1 VKLHGGT
8 VMTIDR
14 RLLAL
19 IGRRHPAIYD
29 VIPRGGQLVSLNP
42 QPIPPGV
49 LGELAAAELL
59 RIGWLAERFGLDL
72 GAISDELDD
81 WCPTYPKLPKLPPWW
96 PPIPDPEPHPDWIRD
111 YYLGFASRLA
121 AVTSEFKGTKLQGLA
136 DAALKRSLASLETS
150 LG

>member
-19 IGRRHPAIYD
+19 IGRRNPAIYD

-59 RIGWLAERFGLDL
+59 RIGWLAERFSLDL
-72 GAISDELDD
+72 GAVADELDD
-81 WCPTYPKLPKLPPWW
+81 WCPTYPKRPKLPHWW
-96 PPIPDPEPHPDWIRD
+96 PPIPDPEPHPDWMRA

-121 AVTSEFKGTKLQGLA
+121 AVSGEMAGTKLQGVT
-136 DAALKRSLASLETS
+136 DAALERSIASLEAS